1 VSSNK
6 KDRAAFGR
14 QLKREQK
21 INDHRAWR
29 REHLATQA
37 GQCYFC
43 HGKLTFEASVLTHL
57 KKLSQGGEDTKAN
70 TAATC
75 KKCNKEHS

>member
-1 VSSNK
+1 MNNK

-43 HGKLTFEASVLTHL
+43 HGKL
-57 KKLSQGGEDTKAN
+57 AN

>member
-1 VSSNK
+1 MSNK
-6 KDRAAFGR
+6 QARKAFGL
-14 QLKREQK
+14 QLKREK
-21 INDHRAWR
+21 RINDHRAWR

-70 TAATC
+70 TATTC